1 MVSDFRVAL
10 PDARIYVYDN
20 NSTDDTS
27 EVASAH
33 GALVKHEPLQGK
45 GNVVRRMFA
54 DIDADVYVLVDGD
67 GTYEAGAAPKMIE
80 ALLKDKSDMVTGI
93 RDDISTDRL
102 GHRTGNRVISA
113 LVAAIFGRGVGDLLS
128 GYRVFSRRFV
138 FSFPAQ
144 SSGFEIETELSV
156 HALSLRMPI
165 SEVRTKYGHR
175 DPTNPSKL
183 NTIRDGL
190 TILKRIVVLLKE
202 ERPFH
207 FFAAIAAF
215 VGIIGLILGIPVV
228 MEFMSTGLVPRLPSA
243 MLASALVLLAFV
255 FTTCGLILDS
265 VARTRKELRRMWYLN
280 AGPRE

>member
-1 MVSDFRVAL
+1 MLGVF
-10 PDARIYVYDN
+10 
-20 NSTDDTS
+20 
-27 EVASAH
+27 
-33 GALVKHEPLQGK
+33 GG
-45 GNVVRRMFA
+45 F
-54 DIDADVYVLVDGD
+54 VDGD
-67 GTYEAGAAPKMIE
+67 GTYDASAAPQMVSTLV
-80 ALLKDKSDMVTGI
+80 ADKYDMVTGI
-93 RDDISTDRL
+93 RDDISTERL
-102 GHRTGNRVISA
+102 GHRTGNRLISA
-113 LVAAIFGRGVGDLLS
+113 LVATIFGRGVGDLLS

-138 FSFPAQ
+138 HSFPAQ

-165 SEVRTKYGHR
+165 GEVRTKYGHR

-190 TILKRIVVLLKE
+190 RIMKRIVVLLKE

-215 VGIIGLILGIPVV
+215 GIVGLILGVPVV
-228 MEFMSTGLVPRLPSA
+228 LEFMSTGLVPRLPSA
-243 MLASALVLLAFV
+243 MLASALILLAFV

-280 AGPRE
+280 AAPRD